1 LFAVNPF
8 GEHDFYNDPKLDGSI
23 TIRPGES
30 LTFHYRVLIHH
41 GDAQQA
47 HLAAAYANYG
57 KER

>member
-1 LFAVNPF
+1 MNPF